1 MNIYLSNETN
11 FERNGVG
18 FLTDLI
24 SAKVT
29 ESLNGDYILG
39 IEYPV
44 DGILAEYLIEDNI
57 LKSNVGNDNYQLFR
71 IKQVIKDFSTIKVYA
86 LHISYDLLNNMLL
99 NVAPTQKSCALFG
112 QWILD
117 NTQIDNNFTFES
129 DITNVKS
136 ARYVRKNPIEA
147 IMGNDD
153 NSMINLFGGE
163 LEKDNFKIKMLSN
176 RGSNNG
182 VKLIFGKNIKSIKI
196 TIDITSLY
204 TRLIPIG
211 FDGLMLPEIFV
222 DSPIIND
229 YYTPKISKVELE
241 NIKYSTDETDDTA
254 YHNIEEA
261 YQALRNACF
270 NLYAQGVDKPT
281 INIKIDWL
289 ELSKTKQYRT
299 QYANLETVRLGDIIT
314 ANVLGL
320 DYTTKVTKTVYN
332 VLTDSIDKFE
342 IGTLQQTINNTINQT
357 QKEVENV
364 NVTSILKSATENATN
379 LITSAMGGYVYKTQS
394 ELYIMDTDNPNT
406 AQKVWRW
413 NINGL
418 GYSNTGINGKYGIAM
433 TMDGSINAD
442 FITSGQINTSLI
454 KGYDSLI
461 IKVEDSIEGQNNK
474 ISQITQTVEELNSKI
489 GDIADITTSLESNN
503 GKLEFE
509 NINQSEPIRIV
520 IRPNNESISYLY
532 PSSGLYPSDTLY
544 PKTRTLRFHNKTTDE
559 NFDLILPDDVLYHDS
574 QNYDEFILD
583 YDGLSCVI
591 NKKVGWNAD
600 GTTYVL
606 DNPTTKEYE
615 YPHLEITDGD
625 YEISL
630 LGYDNVYMFIRLMAQ
645 NIYTTQFA
653 TKAEVNSEISQTTQA
668 INLSVDK
675 KLSNY
680 STTTEMNAQIEIS
693 ANNINQSVSQ
703 KVGKNEVVSSI
714 NNAVKN
720 EQGIIELK
728 SNSVIIDSDNFNL
741 SADGTIR
748 AKNGT
753 FEGRITSTEGN
764 VGGWDLDET
773 GLSNGTYY
781 IKKNGY
787 SNIYTIA
794 DIYIV
799 QLMIT
804 GTLSKPPEDTDA
816 FRHYD
821 INNDGVIDLKDF
833 TLIQSMI
840 LGKI

>member
-29 ESLNGDYILG
+29 ESLNGDYILE

-71 IKQVIKDFSTIKVYA
+71 IKQVTKDFSTIKVYA

-99 NVAPTQKSCALFG
+99 DVAPTQKSCALFG

-270 NLYAQGVDKPT
+270 NLYEQGVDKPT
-281 INIKIDWL
+281 INIKIDWF

-320 DYTTKVTKTVYN
+320 DYTTKVTKTIYN

-342 IGTLQQTINNTINQT
+342 IGTLQQTISNTVNNT

-379 LITSAMGGYVYKTQS
+379 LITSAMGGFVYKTQS
-394 ELYIMDTDNPNT
+394 ELFIMDNDNPQE

-418 GYSNTGINGKYGIAM
+418 GYSTTGINGEYGLAI
-433 TMDGSINAD
+433 TMDGAINAD
-442 FITSGQINTSLI
+442 FITSGQINASLI
-454 KGYDSLI
+454 EGYESLTFKVESTTTLIDNAVADINKQLDNYATKENITTITNTVTRLQTNTYTKTEINTKLTDGSVTKVKTTSGTFDEDGMHYEKTDAPTSSTINEKGVE
-461 IKVEDSIEGQNNK
+461 VEDSSKKDLLYAGY
-474 ISQITQTVEELNSKI
+474 VDEE
-489 GDIADITTSLESNN
+489 
-503 GKLEFE
+503 
-509 NINQSEPIRIV
+509 
-520 IRPNNESISYLY
+520 
-532 PSSGLYPSDTLY
+532 
-544 PKTRTLRFHNKTTDE
+544 KTT
-559 NFDLILPDDVLYHDS
+559 
-574 QNYDEFILD
+574 QN
-583 YDGLSCVI
+583 
-591 NKKVGWNAD
+591 
-600 GTTYVL
+600 T
-606 DNPTTKEYE
+606 
-615 YPHLEITDGD
+615 
-625 YEISL
+625 
-630 LGYDNVYMFIRLMAQ
+630 R
-645 NIYTTQFA
+645 
-653 TKAEVNSEISQTTQA
+653 
-668 INLSVDK
+668 
-675 KLSNY
+675 
-680 STTTEMNAQIEIS
+680 
-693 ANNINQSVSQ
+693 
-703 KVGKNEVVSSI
+703 
-714 NNAVKN
+714 
-720 EQGIIELK
+720 
-728 SNSVIIDSDNFNL
+728 
-741 SADGTIR
+741 
-748 AKNGT
+748 
-753 FEGRITSTEGN
+753 
-764 VGGWDLDET
+764 
-773 GLSNGTYY
+773 
-781 IKKNGY
+781 
-787 SNIYTIA
+787 
-794 DIYIV
+794 
-799 QLMIT
+799 
-804 GTLSKPPEDTDA
+804 
-816 FRHYD
+816 
-821 INNDGVIDLKDF
+821 LKDF
-833 TLIQSMI
+833 EGQSVVYTQNAIVDNYFVMGTHTRI
-840 LGKI
+840 EDYEDGTGIFYTGG

>member
-29 ESLNGDYILG
+29 ESLNGDYILE

-71 IKQVIKDFSTIKVYA
+71 IKQVTKDFSTIKVYA

-99 NVAPTQKSCALFG
+99 DVAPTQKSCALFG

-270 NLYAQGVDKPT
+270 NLYEQGVDKPT

-320 DYTTKVTKTVYN
+320 DYTTKVTKTIYN

-342 IGTLQQTINNTINQT
+342 IGTLQQTISNTVNNT

-379 LITSAMGGYVYKTQS
+379 LITSAMGGFVYKTQS
-394 ELYIMDTDNPNT
+394 ELFIMDNDNPQE

-418 GYSNTGINGKYGIAM
+418 GYSTTGINGEYGLAI
-433 TMDGSINAD
+433 TMDGAINAD
-442 FITSGQINTSLI
+442 FITTGQINTSLI
-454 KGYDSLI
+454 EGYDSLTLKVESTSTLI
-461 IKVEDSIEGQNNK
+461 DNAVADINKQLDNYATKENITTITKTVTQLQTDTYTKTEINTKLTDGSVTKVKTTSGTFDEDGMHYEKTDAPTSSTINEKGVEVEDSSKKDLLYAGY
-474 ISQITQTVEELNSKI
+474 VDEE
-489 GDIADITTSLESNN
+489 
-503 GKLEFE
+503 
-509 NINQSEPIRIV
+509 
-520 IRPNNESISYLY
+520 
-532 PSSGLYPSDTLY
+532 
-544 PKTRTLRFHNKTTDE
+544 KTT
-559 NFDLILPDDVLYHDS
+559 
-574 QNYDEFILD
+574 QN
-583 YDGLSCVI
+583 
-591 NKKVGWNAD
+591 
-600 GTTYVL
+600 T
-606 DNPTTKEYE
+606 
-615 YPHLEITDGD
+615 
-625 YEISL
+625 
-630 LGYDNVYMFIRLMAQ
+630 R
-645 NIYTTQFA
+645 
-653 TKAEVNSEISQTTQA
+653 
-668 INLSVDK
+668 
-675 KLSNY
+675 
-680 STTTEMNAQIEIS
+680 
-693 ANNINQSVSQ
+693 
-703 KVGKNEVVSSI
+703 
-714 NNAVKN
+714 
-720 EQGIIELK
+720 
-728 SNSVIIDSDNFNL
+728 
-741 SADGTIR
+741 
-748 AKNGT
+748 
-753 FEGRITSTEGN
+753 
-764 VGGWDLDET
+764 
-773 GLSNGTYY
+773 
-781 IKKNGY
+781 
-787 SNIYTIA
+787 
-794 DIYIV
+794 
-799 QLMIT
+799 
-804 GTLSKPPEDTDA
+804 
-816 FRHYD
+816 
-821 INNDGVIDLKDF
+821 LKDF
-833 TLIQSMI
+833 EGQSVVYTQNAIVDNYFVMGTHTRI
-840 LGKI
+840 EDYEDGTGIFYTGG

>member
-29 ESLNGDYILG
+29 ESLNGDYILE
-39 IEYPV
+39 IEYPI

-71 IKQVIKDFSTIKVYA
+71 IKQVTKDFKTIKVYA

-99 NVAPTQKSCALFG
+99 DVAPTNKSCATFG

-147 IMGNDD
+147 IMGTDE

-204 TRLIPIG
+204 TRIIPIG

-229 YYTPKISKVELE
+229 YYTPKISKVEFE

-270 NLYAQGVDKPT
+270 NLYEQGVDKPT

-299 QYANLETVRLGDIIT
+299 QYANLETVRLGDVIT

-320 DYTTKVTKTVYN
+320 DYTTKVTKTIYN

-342 IGTLQQTINNTINQT
+342 IGTLQQTISNTVNNT

-394 ELYIMDTDNPNT
+394 ELFIMDNDNPQE

-418 GYSNTGINGKYGIAM
+418 GYSTTGINGEYGIAM

-454 KGYDSLI
+454 TGYESLTLQVNSIPTLIDSKNAEILKEFDNYVPKNDFVEIENSVTKLQTDTYTKTEINTKLTDGSVTKVKTTSGTFDEDGMHYEKTGAETSSTINEKGVT
-461 IKVEDSIEGQNNK
+461 VEDATGYANNDLLYAGYVDEAK
-474 ISQITQTVEELNSKI
+474 SEENPRLTDLRGQTVVYTKNSVVDNYFIMGSYSRMEDYEEEVEQ
-489 GDIADITTSLESNN
+489 D
-503 GKLEFE
+503 
-509 NINQSEPIRIV
+509 
-520 IRPNNESISYLY
+520 
-532 PSSGLYPSDTLY
+532 
-544 PKTRTLRFHNKTTDE
+544 
-559 NFDLILPDDVLYHDS
+559 
-574 QNYDEFILD
+574 
-583 YDGLSCVI
+583 
-591 NKKVGWNAD
+591 D
-600 GTTYVL
+600 GTTIVKKGTGVFY
-606 DNPTTKEYE
+606 
-615 YPHLEITDGD
+615 
-625 YEISL
+625 
-630 LGYDNVYMFIRLMAQ
+630 LG
-645 NIYTTQFA
+645 
-653 TKAEVNSEISQTTQA
+653 
-668 INLSVDK
+668 
-675 KLSNY
+675 
-680 STTTEMNAQIEIS
+680 
-693 ANNINQSVSQ
+693 
-703 KVGKNEVVSSI
+703 G
-714 NNAVKN
+714 
-720 EQGIIELK
+720 
-728 SNSVIIDSDNFNL
+728 
-741 SADGTIR
+741 
-748 AKNGT
+748 
-753 FEGRITSTEGN
+753 
-764 VGGWDLDET
+764 
-773 GLSNGTYY
+773 
-781 IKKNGY
+781 
-787 SNIYTIA
+787 
-794 DIYIV
+794 
-799 QLMIT
+799 
-804 GTLSKPPEDTDA
+804 
-816 FRHYD
+816 
-821 INNDGVIDLKDF
+821 
-833 TLIQSMI
+833 
-840 LGKI
+840 

>member
-29 ESLNGDYILG
+29 ESLNGDYILE
-39 IEYPV
+39 IEYPI
-44 DGILAEYLIEDNI
+44 DGLLSEYLVEDNV
-57 LKSNVGNDNYQLFR
+57 LKSNVGNENYQLFR
-71 IKQVIKDFSTIKVYA
+71 IKQVTKDFTTIKVYA

-99 NVAPTQKSCALFG
+99 DVAPTDKSCATFG

-147 IMGNDD
+147 IMGTDE

-204 TRLIPIG
+204 TRLIPVG

-229 YYTPKISKVELE
+229 YYTPKISKVEFE

-270 NLYAQGVDKPT
+270 NLYEQGVDKPT

-299 QYANLETVRLGDIIT
+299 QYANLETVRLGDVIT

-320 DYTTKVTKTVYN
+320 DYTTKVTKTIYN

-342 IGTLQQTINNTINQT
+342 IGTLQQTISNTVNNT

-394 ELYIMDTDNPNT
+394 ELFIMDNDNPQE

-418 GYSNTGINGKYGIAM
+418 GYSTTGINGEYGLAM
-433 TMDGSINAD
+433 TMDGAINAD

-454 KGYDSLI
+454 EGYDSLTLKVESTSTLI
-461 IKVEDSIEGQNNK
+461 DNAVSDINKQLDNYATKENLTTITKTVTQLQTATYTKTEINTKLTDGSVTKVKTTSGTFDEDGMHYEKTDAPTSSTINEKGVEVEDSLKKDLLYAGY
-474 ISQITQTVEELNSKI
+474 VDEE
-489 GDIADITTSLESNN
+489 
-503 GKLEFE
+503 
-509 NINQSEPIRIV
+509 
-520 IRPNNESISYLY
+520 
-532 PSSGLYPSDTLY
+532 
-544 PKTRTLRFHNKTTDE
+544 KTT
-559 NFDLILPDDVLYHDS
+559 
-574 QNYDEFILD
+574 QN
-583 YDGLSCVI
+583 
-591 NKKVGWNAD
+591 
-600 GTTYVL
+600 T
-606 DNPTTKEYE
+606 
-615 YPHLEITDGD
+615 
-625 YEISL
+625 
-630 LGYDNVYMFIRLMAQ
+630 R
-645 NIYTTQFA
+645 
-653 TKAEVNSEISQTTQA
+653 
-668 INLSVDK
+668 
-675 KLSNY
+675 
-680 STTTEMNAQIEIS
+680 
-693 ANNINQSVSQ
+693 
-703 KVGKNEVVSSI
+703 
-714 NNAVKN
+714 
-720 EQGIIELK
+720 
-728 SNSVIIDSDNFNL
+728 
-741 SADGTIR
+741 
-748 AKNGT
+748 
-753 FEGRITSTEGN
+753 
-764 VGGWDLDET
+764 
-773 GLSNGTYY
+773 
-781 IKKNGY
+781 
-787 SNIYTIA
+787 
-794 DIYIV
+794 
-799 QLMIT
+799 
-804 GTLSKPPEDTDA
+804 
-816 FRHYD
+816 
-821 INNDGVIDLKDF
+821 LKDF
-833 TLIQSMI
+833 EGQSVVYTQNAIVDNYFVMGTHTRI
-840 LGKI
+840 EDYEDGTGIFYTGG

>member
-29 ESLNGDYILG
+29 ESLNGDYILE

-71 IKQVIKDFSTIKVYA
+71 IKQVTKDFSTIKVYA

-99 NVAPTQKSCALFG
+99 DVAPTQKSCALFG

-129 DITNVKS
+129 DITKVKS

-229 YYTPKISKVELE
+229 YYTPKISKVEFE

-270 NLYAQGVDKPT
+270 NLYEQGVDKPT

-299 QYANLETVRLGDIIT
+299 QYANLETVRLGDVIT

-320 DYTTKVTKTVYN
+320 DYTTKVTKTIYN

-342 IGTLQQTINNTINQT
+342 IGTLQQTISNTVNNT

-394 ELYIMDTDNPNT
+394 ELFIMDNDNPQE

-418 GYSNTGINGKYGIAM
+418 GYSTTGINGEYGLAM
-433 TMDGSINAD
+433 TMDGAINAD

-454 KGYDSLI
+454 EGYDSLTLKVESTSTLI
-461 IKVEDSIEGQNNK
+461 DNAVSDINKQLDNYATKENLTTITKTVTQLQTATYTKTEINTKLTDGSVTKVKTTSGTFDEDGMHYEKTDAPTSSTINEKGVEVEDSSKKDLLYAGY
-474 ISQITQTVEELNSKI
+474 VDEE
-489 GDIADITTSLESNN
+489 
-503 GKLEFE
+503 
-509 NINQSEPIRIV
+509 
-520 IRPNNESISYLY
+520 
-532 PSSGLYPSDTLY
+532 
-544 PKTRTLRFHNKTTDE
+544 KTT
-559 NFDLILPDDVLYHDS
+559 
-574 QNYDEFILD
+574 QN
-583 YDGLSCVI
+583 
-591 NKKVGWNAD
+591 
-600 GTTYVL
+600 T
-606 DNPTTKEYE
+606 
-615 YPHLEITDGD
+615 
-625 YEISL
+625 
-630 LGYDNVYMFIRLMAQ
+630 R
-645 NIYTTQFA
+645 
-653 TKAEVNSEISQTTQA
+653 
-668 INLSVDK
+668 
-675 KLSNY
+675 
-680 STTTEMNAQIEIS
+680 
-693 ANNINQSVSQ
+693 
-703 KVGKNEVVSSI
+703 
-714 NNAVKN
+714 
-720 EQGIIELK
+720 
-728 SNSVIIDSDNFNL
+728 
-741 SADGTIR
+741 
-748 AKNGT
+748 
-753 FEGRITSTEGN
+753 
-764 VGGWDLDET
+764 
-773 GLSNGTYY
+773 
-781 IKKNGY
+781 
-787 SNIYTIA
+787 
-794 DIYIV
+794 
-799 QLMIT
+799 
-804 GTLSKPPEDTDA
+804 
-816 FRHYD
+816 
-821 INNDGVIDLKDF
+821 LKDF
-833 TLIQSMI
+833 EGQSVVYTQNAIVDNYFVMGTHTRI
-840 LGKI
+840 EDYEDGTGIFYTGG

>member
-29 ESLNGDYILG
+29 ESLNGDYILE

-71 IKQVIKDFSTIKVYA
+71 IKQVTKDFSTIKVYA

-99 NVAPTQKSCALFG
+99 DVAPTQKSCALFG

-147 IMGNDD
+147 IMGTDE

-204 TRLIPIG
+204 TRIIPVG
-211 FDGLMLPEIFV
+211 FDGLMLPETFV

-229 YYTPKISKVELE
+229 YYTPKISKVEFE

-270 NLYAQGVDKPT
+270 NLYEQGVDKPT

-299 QYANLETVRLGDIIT
+299 QYANLETVRLGDVIT

-320 DYTTKVTKTVYN
+320 DYTTKVTKTIYN

-342 IGTLQQTINNTINQT
+342 IGTLQQTISNTVNNT

-379 LITSAMGGYVYKTQS
+379 LITSAMGGFVYKTQS
-394 ELYIMDTDNPNT
+394 ELFIMDNDNPQE

-418 GYSNTGINGKYGIAM
+418 GYSTTGINGEYGLAI
-433 TMDGSINAD
+433 TMDGAINAD
-442 FITSGQINTSLI
+442 FITTGQINTSLI
-454 KGYDSLI
+454 EGYESLTFKVESTTTLIDNAVADINKQLDNYATKENITTITNTVTRLQTNTYTKTEINTKLTDGSVTKVKTTSGTFDEDGMHYEKTDAPTSSTINEKGVE
-461 IKVEDSIEGQNNK
+461 VEDSSKKDLLYAGY
-474 ISQITQTVEELNSKI
+474 VDEE
-489 GDIADITTSLESNN
+489 
-503 GKLEFE
+503 
-509 NINQSEPIRIV
+509 
-520 IRPNNESISYLY
+520 
-532 PSSGLYPSDTLY
+532 
-544 PKTRTLRFHNKTTDE
+544 KTT
-559 NFDLILPDDVLYHDS
+559 
-574 QNYDEFILD
+574 QN
-583 YDGLSCVI
+583 
-591 NKKVGWNAD
+591 
-600 GTTYVL
+600 T
-606 DNPTTKEYE
+606 
-615 YPHLEITDGD
+615 
-625 YEISL
+625 
-630 LGYDNVYMFIRLMAQ
+630 R
-645 NIYTTQFA
+645 
-653 TKAEVNSEISQTTQA
+653 
-668 INLSVDK
+668 
-675 KLSNY
+675 
-680 STTTEMNAQIEIS
+680 
-693 ANNINQSVSQ
+693 
-703 KVGKNEVVSSI
+703 
-714 NNAVKN
+714 
-720 EQGIIELK
+720 
-728 SNSVIIDSDNFNL
+728 
-741 SADGTIR
+741 
-748 AKNGT
+748 
-753 FEGRITSTEGN
+753 
-764 VGGWDLDET
+764 
-773 GLSNGTYY
+773 
-781 IKKNGY
+781 
-787 SNIYTIA
+787 
-794 DIYIV
+794 
-799 QLMIT
+799 
-804 GTLSKPPEDTDA
+804 
-816 FRHYD
+816 
-821 INNDGVIDLKDF
+821 LKDF
-833 TLIQSMI
+833 EGQSVVYTQNAIVDNYFVMGTHTRI
-840 LGKI
+840 EDYEDGTGIFYTGG

>member
-24 SAKVT
+24 RAKVT
-29 ESLNGDYILG
+29 ESLNGDYILE
-39 IEYPV
+39 IEYPI
-44 DGILAEYLIEDNI
+44 DGLLSEYLVEDNV
-57 LKSNVGNDNYQLFR
+57 LKSNVGNENYQLFR
-71 IKQVIKDFSTIKVYA
+71 IKQVTKDFTTIKVYA

-99 NVAPTQKSCALFG
+99 DVAPTDKSCATFG

-147 IMGNDD
+147 IMGTDE

-211 FDGLMLPEIFV
+211 FDGLMQPEIFV

-261 YQALRNACF
+261 YQALRNTCF

-320 DYTTKVTKTVYN
+320 DYTTKVTKTIYN

-342 IGTLQQTINNTINQT
+342 IGTLQQTISNTVNNT

-364 NVTSILKSATENATN
+364 NVTSILKSANENATN
-379 LITSAMGGYVYKTQS
+379 LITSAMGGFVYKTQN
-394 ELYIMDTDNPNT
+394 ELFIMDNDNPQE

-418 GYSNTGINGKYGIAM
+418 GYSTTGINGEYGIAM

-442 FITSGQINTSLI
+442 FITSGQIKTSLI
-454 KGYDSLI
+454 TGYESLMLQ
-461 IKVEDSIEGQNNK
+461 VNSIPTLIDNK
-474 ISQITQTVEELNSKI
+474 NTEILK
-489 GDIADITTSLESNN
+489 
-503 GKLEFE
+503 EFD
-509 NINQSEPIRIV
+509 N
-520 IRPNNESISYLY
+520 
-532 PSSGLYPSDTLY
+532 
-544 PKTRTLRFHNKTTDE
+544 
-559 NFDLILPDDVLYHDS
+559 
-574 QNYDEFILD
+574 
-583 YDGLSCVI
+583 
-591 NKKVGWNAD
+591 
-600 GTTYVL
+600 YVL
-606 DNPTTKEYE
+606 KN
-615 YPHLEITDGD
+615 
-625 YEISL
+625 
-630 LGYDNVYMFIRLMAQ
+630 N
-645 NIYTTQFA
+645 FA
-653 TKAEVNSEISQTTQA
+653 
-668 INLSVDK
+668 
-675 KLSNY
+675 
-680 STTTEMNAQIEIS
+680 
-693 ANNINQSVSQ
+693 
-703 KVGKNEVVSSI
+703 
-714 NNAVKN
+714 
-720 EQGIIELK
+720 
-728 SNSVIIDSDNFNL
+728 
-741 SADGTIR
+741 
-748 AKNGT
+748 
-753 FEGRITSTEGN
+753 
-764 VGGWDLDET
+764 
-773 GLSNGTYY
+773 
-781 IKKNGY
+781 
-787 SNIYTIA
+787 
-794 DIYIV
+794 
-799 QLMIT
+799 
-804 GTLSKPPEDTDA
+804 
-816 FRHYD
+816 
-821 INNDGVIDLKDF
+821 
-833 TLIQSMI
+833 
-840 LGKI
+840 

>member
-29 ESLNGDYILG
+29 ESLNGDYILE

-71 IKQVIKDFSTIKVYA
+71 IKQVTKDFSTIKVYA

-99 NVAPTQKSCALFG
+99 DVAPTQKSCALFG

-320 DYTTKVTKTVYN
+320 DYTTKVTKTIYN

-342 IGTLQQTINNTINQT
+342 IGTLQQTISNTVNNT

-379 LITSAMGGYVYKTQS
+379 LITSAMGGFVYKTQS
-394 ELYIMDTDNPNT
+394 ELFIMDNDNPQE

-418 GYSNTGINGKYGIAM
+418 GYSTTGINGEYGLAI
-433 TMDGSINAD
+433 TMDGAINAD
-442 FITSGQINTSLI
+442 FITTGQINTSLI
-454 KGYDSLI
+454 EGYDSLTL
-461 IKVEDSIEGQNNK
+461 KVESTTTLIDNAVSDINKQLDNYATKENLTTITKTVTQLQTDTYTKTEINTKLTDGSVTKVKTTSGTFDEDGMHYEKTGAETSSTINEKGVTVEDATGYANNDLLYAGYVDEAK
-474 ISQITQTVEELNSKI
+474 SEENPRLTNLRGQTVVYTKNSVVDNYFIMGSYSRMEDYEEEVEQ
-489 GDIADITTSLESNN
+489 D
-503 GKLEFE
+503 
-509 NINQSEPIRIV
+509 
-520 IRPNNESISYLY
+520 
-532 PSSGLYPSDTLY
+532 
-544 PKTRTLRFHNKTTDE
+544 
-559 NFDLILPDDVLYHDS
+559 
-574 QNYDEFILD
+574 
-583 YDGLSCVI
+583 
-591 NKKVGWNAD
+591 D
-600 GTTYVL
+600 GTTIVKKGTGVFY
-606 DNPTTKEYE
+606 
-615 YPHLEITDGD
+615 
-625 YEISL
+625 
-630 LGYDNVYMFIRLMAQ
+630 LG
-645 NIYTTQFA
+645 
-653 TKAEVNSEISQTTQA
+653 
-668 INLSVDK
+668 
-675 KLSNY
+675 
-680 STTTEMNAQIEIS
+680 
-693 ANNINQSVSQ
+693 
-703 KVGKNEVVSSI
+703 G
-714 NNAVKN
+714 
-720 EQGIIELK
+720 
-728 SNSVIIDSDNFNL
+728 
-741 SADGTIR
+741 
-748 AKNGT
+748 
-753 FEGRITSTEGN
+753 
-764 VGGWDLDET
+764 
-773 GLSNGTYY
+773 
-781 IKKNGY
+781 
-787 SNIYTIA
+787 
-794 DIYIV
+794 
-799 QLMIT
+799 
-804 GTLSKPPEDTDA
+804 
-816 FRHYD
+816 
-821 INNDGVIDLKDF
+821 
-833 TLIQSMI
+833 
-840 LGKI
+840 

>member
-29 ESLNGDYILG
+29 ESLNGDYILE
-39 IEYPV
+39 IEYPI
-44 DGILAEYLIEDNI
+44 DGLLSEYLVEDNV
-57 LKSNVGNDNYQLFR
+57 LKSNVGNEDYQLFR
-71 IKQVIKDFSTIKVYA
+71 IKQVTKDFTTIKVYA

-99 NVAPTQKSCALFG
+99 DVAPTDKNCATFG

-147 IMGNDD
+147 IMGTDE

-204 TRLIPIG
+204 TRLIPVG
-211 FDGLMLPEIFV
+211 FDGLMLPETFV

-229 YYTPKISKVELE
+229 YYTPKISKVEFE

-270 NLYAQGVDKPT
+270 NLYEQGVDKPT

-299 QYANLETVRLGDIIT
+299 QYANLETVRLGDVIT

-320 DYTTKVTKTVYN
+320 DYTTKVTKTIYN

-342 IGTLQQTINNTINQT
+342 IGTLQQTISNTVNNT

-394 ELYIMDTDNPNT
+394 ELFIMDNDNPQE

-418 GYSNTGINGKYGIAM
+418 GYSTTGINGEYGIAM

-454 KGYDSLI
+454 TGYESLTLQVNSIPTLIDSKNAEILKEFDNYVPKNDFVEIENSVTQLQTDTYTKTEINTKLTDGSVTKVKTTSGTFDEDGMHYEKTGAETSSTINEKGVT
-461 IKVEDSIEGQNNK
+461 VEDATGYANNDLLYAGYVDEAK
-474 ISQITQTVEELNSKI
+474 SEENPRLTNLRGQTVVYTKNSVVDNYFIMGSYSRMEDYEEEVEQ
-489 GDIADITTSLESNN
+489 D
-503 GKLEFE
+503 
-509 NINQSEPIRIV
+509 
-520 IRPNNESISYLY
+520 
-532 PSSGLYPSDTLY
+532 
-544 PKTRTLRFHNKTTDE
+544 
-559 NFDLILPDDVLYHDS
+559 
-574 QNYDEFILD
+574 
-583 YDGLSCVI
+583 
-591 NKKVGWNAD
+591 D
-600 GTTYVL
+600 GTTIVKKGTGVFY
-606 DNPTTKEYE
+606 
-615 YPHLEITDGD
+615 
-625 YEISL
+625 
-630 LGYDNVYMFIRLMAQ
+630 LG
-645 NIYTTQFA
+645 
-653 TKAEVNSEISQTTQA
+653 
-668 INLSVDK
+668 
-675 KLSNY
+675 
-680 STTTEMNAQIEIS
+680 
-693 ANNINQSVSQ
+693 
-703 KVGKNEVVSSI
+703 G
-714 NNAVKN
+714 
-720 EQGIIELK
+720 
-728 SNSVIIDSDNFNL
+728 
-741 SADGTIR
+741 
-748 AKNGT
+748 
-753 FEGRITSTEGN
+753 
-764 VGGWDLDET
+764 
-773 GLSNGTYY
+773 
-781 IKKNGY
+781 
-787 SNIYTIA
+787 
-794 DIYIV
+794 
-799 QLMIT
+799 
-804 GTLSKPPEDTDA
+804 
-816 FRHYD
+816 
-821 INNDGVIDLKDF
+821 
-833 TLIQSMI
+833 
-840 LGKI
+840 